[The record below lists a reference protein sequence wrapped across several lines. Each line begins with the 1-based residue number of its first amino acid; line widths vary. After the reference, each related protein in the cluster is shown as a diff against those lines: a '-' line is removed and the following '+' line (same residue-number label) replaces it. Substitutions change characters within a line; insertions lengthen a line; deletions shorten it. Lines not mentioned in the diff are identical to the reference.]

1 METGCRIAARASVSH
16 PKMCPTNL
24 QAPDLAQRAAIG
36 RCAQKAGTSLCT
48 CLYTR
53 NIHKRPVRAPNLVH
67 YEGTSLY
74 TCLCTHSIGKAGPF
88 SVARLK
94 MDLPFQN
101 RLAHNRVHR
110 RSALLVR
117 PTR

>member
-53 NIHKRPVRAPNLVH
+53 NIHKRQVH
-67 YEGTSLY
+67 SW
-74 TCLCTHSIGKAGPF
+74 TCCLSIIISRTAAF
-88 SVARLK
+88 
-94 MDLPFQN
+94 
-101 RLAHNRVHR
+101 
-110 RSALLVR
+110 
-117 PTR
+117 T